1 MKRFATDKNIETS
14 LYIHLEIAIA
24 TSAERFWRS
33 FHAGAV

>member
-1 MKRFATDKNIETS
+1 MKRSGTDKNIETS

-33 FHAGAV
+33 VNTRAV